1 MDMHARADVAK
12 RQPYSGFDRLPI
24 AALRVGI
31 DLGMGLIDTAE
42 ITQAA
47 TRATFSLRKV
57 SDTQRR

>member
-1 MDMHARADVAK
+1 MDMHAQADVAK
-12 RQPYSGFDRLPI
+12 RQPYSGFDRLPV

-47 TRATFSLRKV
+47 TRATSSLRKV
-57 SDTQRR
+57 LDTQRR